1 MDRATFSRRAA
12 RLIHQVSDFDDR
24 LAFRDAVVA
33 AERTRQWLD
42 GLPEPYKT
50 WVANDSVPK
59 EYRA

>member
-1 MDRATFSRRAA
+1 MDSVTFSRRAA
-12 RLIHQVSDFDDR
+12 RLIHEVSDFDDR

-33 AERTRQWLD
+33 AERAREWLD

-50 WVANDSVPK
+50 WMTNNKVPK